1 MAFSVAAFSEAPF
14 GAEPV
19 TGLVLFA
26 DGSTEGTTTVTGSIL
41 EVANPTATAVGAGT
55 VGAVTVI
62 DVTNIVTT
70 PAVTGTGATAG
81 AILEVAN
88 VTSDVTGTAV
98 VSPTLAF
105 AIANVTTN
113 VTGTSVSTSTARAIA
128 NQEGIAIGTSS
139 VPNVNTT
146 AVFRN
151 LSIAR
156 YIKCAKYF
164 SICYCKLHSFEYN

>member
-19 TGLVLFA
+19 IGLVLFA

-88 VTSDVTGTAV
+88 VTSDITGTAV

-113 VTGTSVSTSTARAIA
+113 VIRHICFNFNCKSNCKSRRHSNWYVFCTKCKHNCCIP
-128 NQEGIAIGTSS
+128 QF
-139 VPNVNTT
+139 VN
-146 AVFRN
+146 
-151 LSIAR
+151 SW